1 MKNNIQKWELVNLI
15 RDLVF
20 IVFGIIGLINNL
32 IHVDAMV
39 MHHFGW
45 FMVMNFT
52 YSMMLVIGY
61 GDLSETE
68 EDS

>member
-32 IHVDAMV
+32 IHVDTMV